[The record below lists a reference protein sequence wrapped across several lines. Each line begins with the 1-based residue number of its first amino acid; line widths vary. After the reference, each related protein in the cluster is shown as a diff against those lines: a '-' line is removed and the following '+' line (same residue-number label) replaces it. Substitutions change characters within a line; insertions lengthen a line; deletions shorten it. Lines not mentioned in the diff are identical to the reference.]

1 MHIGTTNLHGRAV
14 HHKTKMKKY
23 HYTSYIYRTINQ
35 LQQVRLQYVSKG
47 SLSTKSHFTLEG
59 IRGYVCA
66 CLCPLL
72 INSHTNEC
80 LRVQNRCN

>member
-35 LQQVRLQYVSKG
+35 LQQVRLQYVSNG
-47 SLSTKSHFTLEG
+47 SLST
-59 IRGYVCA
+59 
-66 CLCPLL
+66 
-72 INSHTNEC
+72 
-80 LRVQNRCN
+80 